1 MSGWIKLHRKINDNP
16 ILKKGKTYSNFE
28 AFIWL
33 LLRVNYDNAK
43 VIIGGEI
50 YRLKQGQMITSK
62 KKLML
67 VFNWGNSRLN
77 TFLNLLEKDKM
88 IEFKSNSKLTMITI
102 CNYMDYQD
110 SKSET
115 NIKQIPNKYQT
126 NTNKKNIKK
135 NKRIYKEEDFIK
147 QVNKISNKQ
156 YSNSMIDDFCNY
168 WTEKNMTSGKMRFKL
183 EKTFDISR
191 RLARWKKNCKDDID
205 IIQVKEDIIEK
216 RYHEQMQ
223 RMKEAD
229 LNAASDNE
237 RKEILKSFKRG

>member
-33 LLRVNYDNAK
+33 LLRANYDNAK

-50 YRLKQGQMITSK
+50 YKLKQGQMITSK
-62 KKLML
+62 KKLMM

-88 IEFKSNSKLTMITI
+88 IDVKSNTKLTMITI
-102 CNYMDYQD
+102 SNYLDYQD
-110 SKSET
+110 SKPET
-115 NIKQIPNKYQT
+115 NIKQIPNKYQP

-156 YSNSMIDDFCNY
+156 
-168 WTEKNMTSGKMRFKL
+168 
-183 EKTFDISR
+183 
-191 RLARWKKNCKDDID
+191 
-205 IIQVKEDIIEK
+205 
-216 RYHEQMQ
+216 
-223 RMKEAD
+223 
-229 LNAASDNE
+229 
-237 RKEILKSFKRG
+237 

>member
-33 LLRVNYDNAK
+33 LLRANYDNAK
-43 VIIGGEI
+43 VIIGSEI
-50 YRLKQGQMITSK
+50 YKLKQGQMITSK
-62 KKLML
+62 KKLMMI
-67 VFNWGNSRLN
+67 FNWGNSRLN

-88 IEFKSNSKLTMITI
+88 IDVKSNTKLTMITI
-102 CNYMDYQD
+102 SNYLDYQD

-115 NIKQIPNKYQT
+115 NIKQISNKYQP

-147 QVNKISNKQ
+147 QVKKISNKQ
-156 YSNSMIDDFCNY
+156 YSNIMIDDFCNY

-191 RLARWKKNCKDDID
+191 RLARWKKNCKDDVVE
-205 IIQVKEDIIEK
+205 VKEEIVEK
-216 RYHEQMQ
+216 RYQEQMQ

-229 LNAASDNE
+229 NDACSDYE
-237 RKEILKSFKRG
+237 RNEILKSFKRG